1 MKALT
6 SALVIVLAAM
16 GGFSAAQADS
26 VFVGGEMGWIDR
38 PVQRSI
44 TSAEAVRAEAIRSHR
59 DGAMLHSEVTPLTR
73 LENAQAS
80 TERAMLQ
87 CRWFPPQTS

>member
-1 MKALT
+1 
-6 SALVIVLAAM
+6 
-16 GGFSAAQADS
+16 
-26 VFVGGEMGWIDR
+26 
-38 PVQRSI
+38 VQRSI